1 MTWLIYGANGY
12 TGRLVAEL
20 AVQREHRPVLAG
32 RDERAL
38 AELGARLGLE
48 HRAFPLSDSAGLRAG
63 LTGIDAVAH
72 CAGPFSATS
81 KAMVDACL
89 ATGAHY
95 LDITGEIEVL
105 EAVLARDGEA
115 RDAGVVLLPG
125 SGFDVIPTDCLAA
138 MVVERLP
145 EASALDIAFRAGG
158 GLSPGTAR
166 TAVEGM
172 GTGGRARVDG
182 RIVSVPAGWRRR
194 TADFAS
200 GPVTVTSIP
209 WGDVSTA
216 FHSTGVPDIVTYT
229 YLPGAGST
237 SLLQRLT
244 QPLARIPAVRRVL
257 GAAASRRVTGPDEER
272 RSRSTYQVFVEARST
287 SGRTVTGSM
296 TTPNGYSLTA
306 DSVLR
311 VVERVLAGSVP
322 AGAHTPSKAHGAEFV
337 LDLDGVTLHGIT
349 EVPG

>member
-1 MTWLIYGANGY
+1 
-12 TGRLVAEL
+12 
-20 AVQREHRPVLAG
+20 VLAG

-38 AELGARLGLE
+38 AELADGLGLE
-48 HRAFPLSDSAGLRAG
+48 HRAFPLSDLAQLRTG
-63 LTGIDAVAH
+63 LTGVDAVAH
-72 CAGPFSATS
+72 CAGPFSATA

-89 ATGAHY
+89 ACGVHY
-95 LDITGEIEVL
+95 LDFTGEIDVL
-105 EAVLARDGEA
+105 EAVMGRDGDA
-115 RDAGVVLLPG
+115 RDAGVALLSG
-125 SGFDVIPTDCLAA
+125 SGFDVVPTDCLAA

-229 YLPGAGST
+229 YLPGAGSA
-237 SLLQRLT
+237 SILQRMT
-244 QPLARIPAVRRVL
+244 RPAARIPAVRRVL
-257 GAAASRRVTGPDEER
+257 GAAAARRVTGPDEER

-287 SGRTVTGSM
+287 EGRTVTGSM

-306 DSVLR
+306 DSVVR
-311 VVERVLAGSVP
+311 VIDRVLAGSVS
-322 AGAHTPSKAHGAEFV
+322 AGAHTPSKAHGSEFV

-349 EVPG
+349 EVSG

>member
-1 MTWLIYGANGY
+1 MTWMIYGANGY

-20 AVQREHRPVLAG
+20 AVQRGHQPVLAG
-32 RDERAL
+32 RDGRQL
-38 AELGARLGLE
+38 AELAGRLGLE
-48 HRAFPLSDSAGLRAG
+48 HRAFPLTDRSRLNEGLS
-63 LTGIDAVAH
+63 GIDAVAH

-89 ATGAHY
+89 AAGVHY
-95 LDITGEIEVL
+95 LDITGEIDVL
-105 EAVLARDGEA
+105 EAVMARDGEA
-115 RDAGVVLLPG
+115 RTAGVALLPG
-125 SGFDVIPTDCLAA
+125 SGFDVVPTDCLAA

-145 EASALDIAFRAGG
+145 ETNALDISFRAGG

-166 TAVEGM
+166 TTVEGM

-216 FHSTGVPDIVTYT
+216 FHSTGVPDVVAYT
-229 YLPGAGST
+229 YLPGGGTT

-244 QPLARIPAVRRVL
+244 QPAARIPAVRRVL
-257 GAAASRRVTGPDEER
+257 AAAAARRVTGPDEAR
-272 RSRSTYQVFVEARST
+272 RTRSKSQVFVEARAP
-287 SGRTVTGSM
+287 SGRTVTGSL
-296 TTPNGYSLTA
+296 TTPNGYALTA

-322 AGAHTPSKAHGAEFV
+322 AGAHTPSKAHGAGFV

>member
-48 HRAFPLSDSAGLRAG
+48 HTAFPLSDSAGLRAG

-81 KAMVDACL
+81 KAMVDVCL
-89 ATGAHY
+89 ATGTHY
-95 LDITGEIEVL
+95 LDSTGEIDVL

-115 RDAGVVLLPG
+115 RDAGVALLPG

-138 MVVERLP
+138 MVVEQLP
-145 EASALDIAFRAGG
+145 EASTLEIAFRAGG

-182 RIVSVPAGWRRR
+182 RIVSVPPGWRRR

-244 QPLARIPAVRRVL
+244 RPLARIPAVRRAL

-272 RSRSTYQVFVEARST
+272 RSRSTSQVFVEARST

-311 VVERVLAGSVP
+311 VVDRVLAGSVP
-322 AGAHTPSKAHGAEFV
+322 AGAHTPSKAHGAAFV

>member
-20 AVQREHRPVLAG
+20 AVAREHRPVLAG
-32 RDERAL
+32 RDEQAL
-38 AELGARLGLE
+38 AELGSRLGLE
-48 HRAFPLSDSAGLRAG
+48 HRTFPLSDPAGVRDGLAG
-63 LTGIDAVAH
+63 MDAVAH

-81 KAMVDACL
+81 TAMVDACL
-89 ATGAHY
+89 ATSTHY
-95 LDITGEIEVL
+95 LDITGEIDVL
-105 EAVLARDGEA
+105 EAVLARDAEA
-115 RDAGVVLLPG
+115 RATGVALLPG

-145 EASALDIAFRAGG
+145 EASTLEIAFRAGG

-166 TAVEGM
+166 TTVEGM

-229 YLPGAGST
+229 YLPGGGSA
-237 SLLQRLT
+237 SLLQRVT

-257 GAAASRRVTGPDEER
+257 GAAAARRVTGPDEAR
-272 RSRSTYQVFVEARST
+272 RNRSKSQVFVEARST
-287 SGRTVTGSM
+287 NGRTVIGSM

-311 VVERVLAGSVP
+311 VVDRVVAGSVP
-322 AGAHTPSKAHGAEFV
+322 AGAHTPSNAHGAAFV

>member
-1 MTWLIYGANGY
+1 MTWMIYGANGY

-20 AVQREHRPVLAG
+20 AVQRGHRPVLAG
-32 RDERAL
+32 RNDREL
-38 AELGARLGLE
+38 AELAGRLDLE
-48 HRAFPLSDSAGLRAG
+48 HRSFPLTESNRLRDGLD
-63 LTGIDAVAH
+63 GIEVVAH

-89 ATGAHY
+89 ATRTHY
-95 LDITGEIEVL
+95 LDITGEIDVL
-105 EAVLARDGEA
+105 EAVLARDSEA
-115 RDAGVVLLPG
+115 RDAQVALLPG
-125 SGFDVIPTDCLAA
+125 SGFDVVPTDCLAA

-145 EASALDIAFRAGG
+145 DASALDIAFRAGG

-172 GTGGRARVDG
+172 GSGGRARVDG

-200 GPVTVTSIP
+200 GPLPVTSIP

-216 FHSTGVPDIVTYT
+216 FHSTGVPDIVTYIH
-229 YLPGAGST
+229 LPGGGST
-237 SLLQRLT
+237 SLFQRLT
-244 QPLARIPAVRRVL
+244 QPVARIPAVRRVL
-257 GAAASRRVTGPDEER
+257 GAAAARRVTGPDEER
-272 RSRSTYQVFVEARST
+272 RSRSTCQVFVEARSP
-287 SGRTVTGSM
+287 SGRTVTGSL

-311 VVERVLAGSVP
+311 VVDRLVAGAVP
-322 AGAHTPSKAHGAEFV
+322 AGAHTPSQAHGGGFV
-337 LDLDGVTLHGIT
+337 LELDGVTLHGISDL
-349 EVPG
+349 PG

>member
-1 MTWLIYGANGY
+1 MTWMIYGANGY

-20 AVQREHRPVLAG
+20 AVQREQRPVLAG

-38 AELGARLGLE
+38 AELADRLGLA
-48 HRAFPLSDSAGLRAG
+48 HRAFPLTDPSRLKDALSGV
-63 LTGIDAVAH
+63 DAVAH

-81 KAMVDACL
+81 TAMVDACL
-89 ATGAHY
+89 ATGVHY
-95 LDITGEIEVL
+95 LDITGEIDVL
-105 EAVLARDGEA
+105 EAVLARDGDA
-115 RDAGVVLLPG
+115 RDAGVALLPG
-125 SGFDVIPTDCLAA
+125 SGFDVVPTDCLAA
-138 MVVERLP
+138 MVVEKLP

-172 GTGGRARVDG
+172 GTGGRARIG
-182 RIVSVPAGWRRR
+182 GGIVSVPAGWRRR

-200 GPVTVTSIP
+200 GPVIVTSIP

-216 FHSTGVPDIVTYT
+216 FHSTGVPEIVTYT
-229 YLPGAGST
+229 YLPGGGTT

-244 QPLARIPAVRRVL
+244 RPAARIPAVRRVL
-257 GAAASRRVTGPDEER
+257 AAAAARRVSGPDEER
-272 RSRSTYQVFVEARST
+272 RDRSTYQVFVEARSA
-287 SGRTVTGSM
+287 SGRTVTGSL

-311 VVERVLAGSVP
+311 VVDRVLAGSVA
-322 AGAHTPSKAHGAEFV
+322 AGAHTPSKAHGAAFV

>member
-20 AVQREHRPVLAG
+20 AVHREHRPVLAG

-38 AELGARLGLE
+38 VELGARLGLE
-48 HRAFPLSDSAGLRAG
+48 HRTFPLSDSARLRTG

-89 ATGAHY
+89 STGTHY
-95 LDITGEIEVL
+95 LDITGEIDVL

-115 RDAGVVLLPG
+115 REAGVALLPG

-138 MVVERLP
+138 MVVEQLP
-145 EASALDIAFRAGG
+145 EASTLEIAFRAGG

-194 TADFAS
+194 TADFAT
-200 GPVTVTSIP
+200 GPVNVTSIP

-229 YLPGAGST
+229 YLRGAGST
-237 SLLQRLT
+237 SLLQRVT

-322 AGAHTPSKAHGAEFV
+322 AGARTPSKAHGAAFV

>member
-1 MTWLIYGANGY
+1 MTWMIYGANGY

-20 AVQREHRPVLAG
+20 AVQREQRPVLAG
-32 RDERAL
+32 RDERTL
-38 AELGARLGLE
+38 AELATQLGLE
-48 HRAFPLSDSAGLRAG
+48 HRAFPLTDPARLRGGLS
-63 LTGIDAVAH
+63 GIDAVAH

-89 ATGAHY
+89 ATGVHY
-95 LDITGEIEVL
+95 LDITGEIDVL

-115 RDAGVVLLPG
+115 RDAGVALLPG
-125 SGFDVIPTDCLAA
+125 SGFDVVPTDCLVA
-138 MVVERLP
+138 MVVEKLP
-145 EASALDIAFRAGG
+145 ETSALEIAFRAGG

-166 TAVEGM
+166 TTVEGM
-172 GTGGRARVDG
+172 GTGGRARVGG

-194 TADFAS
+194 TADFAD

-216 FHSTGVPDIVTYT
+216 FHSTGVPGIVAYT

-237 SLLQRLT
+237 SLLQRLAR
-244 QPLARIPAVRRVL
+244 PAARIPAVRRLL
-257 GAAASRRVTGPDEER
+257 GAAAARRVTGPDEAR
-272 RSRSTYQVFVEARST
+272 RGRSNYQVFVEARSPG
-287 SGRTVTGSM
+287 GRTVTGSL
-296 TTPNGYSLTA
+296 TTPNGYALTA

-311 VVERVLAGSVP
+311 VVDRVLAGSVS
-322 AGAHTPSKAHGAEFV
+322 AGAHTPSKAHGAAFV
-337 LDLDGVTLHGIT
+337 LDLDGVNLHGIA

>member
-1 MTWLIYGANGY
+1 VTWLIYGANGY
-12 TGRLVAEL
+12 TGKLVADL
-20 AVQREHRPVLAG
+20 AVQRGHGPVLAG

-38 AELGARLGLE
+38 AELAARLGLE
-48 HRAFPLSDSAGLRAG
+48 FRAFPLSDSARLRAG
-63 LTGIDAVAH
+63 LTGIDVVAH

-81 KAMVDACL
+81 TAMVSACL
-89 ATGAHY
+89 TTGVHY
-95 LDITGEIEVL
+95 LDITGEIDVL
-105 EAVLARDGEA
+105 EAVLGRDSEA
-115 RDAGVVLLPG
+115 RDAGVALLPG
-125 SGFDVIPTDCLAA
+125 SGFDVVPTDCLAA

-145 EASALDIAFRAGG
+145 DASALDIAFRAGG

-172 GTGGRARVDG
+172 GSGGRARIDG
-182 RIVSVPAGWRRR
+182 RIVSVPPGWRRR

-216 FHSTGVPDIVTYT
+216 FHSTGVPEIVTYT
-229 YLPGAGST
+229 YFPGAGTS

-244 QPLARIPAVRRVL
+244 RPAARIPAVRRVL
-257 GAAASRRVTGPDEER
+257 GAAAARRVTGPDEER
-272 RSRSTYQVFVEARST
+272 RSRSDYQVFVEARST
-287 SGRTVTGSM
+287 SGRTVTGSL

-306 DSVLR
+306 DSVVR
-311 VVERVLAGSVP
+311 VVERVLAGSVT
-322 AGAHTPSKAHGAEFV
+322 AGAHTPSKAHGSGFV
-337 LDLDGVTLHGIT
+337 LDLDGVTLHGFT

>member
-12 TGRLVAEL
+12 TGRLVADL
-20 AVQREHRPVLAG
+20 AVQRGHRPVLAG
-32 RDERAL
+32 RDERAVTEL
-38 AELGARLGLE
+38 AAGLGLE
-48 HRAFPLSDSAGLRAG
+48 HRVFPLSDSAQLRDG
-63 LTGIDAVAH
+63 LTEIDAIAH

-95 LDITGEIEVL
+95 LDITGEIDVL

-115 RDAGVVLLPG
+115 RDAGVALLPG

-145 EASALDIAFRAGG
+145 DASALDIAFRAGG

-172 GTGGRARVDG
+172 GSGGRARVDG

-194 TADFAS
+194 TADFATGS
-200 GPVTVTSIP
+200 VTVTSIP

-216 FHSTGVPDIVTYT
+216 FHSTGVPEIVTFT

-244 QPLARIPAVRRVL
+244 QPVARIPAVRRVL

-272 RSRSTYQVFVEARST
+272 RSRSNCQVFVEARSA
-287 SGRTVTGSM
+287 SGRSVTGSM
-296 TTPNGYSLTA
+296 TTPNGYALTA

-311 VVERVLAGSVP
+311 VVDRVLAGSVS
-322 AGAHTPSKAHGAEFV
+322 AGAHTPSKAHGAGFV

>member
-12 TGRLVAEL
+12 TGRLVADL
-20 AVQREHRPVLAG
+20 AVQRGHRPVLAG

-38 AELGARLGLE
+38 AELATRLGLE
-48 HRAFPLSDSAGLRAG
+48 FRAFALSDSARLRAG
-63 LTGIDAVAH
+63 LTGVDAVAH

-81 KAMVDACL
+81 TAMVDACL
-89 ATGAHY
+89 TTGVHY
-95 LDITGEIEVL
+95 LDITGEIDVL
-105 EAVLARDGEA
+105 EAVLGRDDEA
-115 RDAGVVLLPG
+115 RDASVALLPG

-145 EASALDIAFRAGG
+145 DASELDIAFRAGG

-172 GTGGRARVDG
+172 GSGGRARVDG

-200 GPVTVTSIP
+200 GPVTVISIP

-216 FHSTGVPDIVTYT
+216 FHSTGVPEIVAYT
-229 YLPGAGST
+229 YLPGAGT
-237 SLLQRLT
+237 SSRLQRLIR
-244 QPLARIPAVRRVL
+244 PAARIPAVRRVL
-257 GAAASRRVTGPDEER
+257 GAVASRRVTGPDEER
-272 RSRSTYQVFVEARST
+272 RSRSTSQVFVEARS
-287 SGRTVTGSM
+287 SGRTVTGSL

-306 DSVLR
+306 DSVMR

-322 AGAHTPSKAHGAEFV
+322 AGAHTPSQAHGAEFV
-337 LDLDGVTLHGIT
+337 LGLDGVTLHGIT